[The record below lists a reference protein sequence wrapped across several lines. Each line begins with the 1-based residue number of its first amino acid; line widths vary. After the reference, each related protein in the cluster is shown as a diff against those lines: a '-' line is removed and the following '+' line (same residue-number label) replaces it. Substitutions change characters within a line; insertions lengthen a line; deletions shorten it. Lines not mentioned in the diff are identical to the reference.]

1 MRTRK
6 SAFSFIAALL
16 ILAIIAVG
24 CTPKEET
31 GNNGA
36 TNNGTSNNGGAGETT
51 DAKVFR
57 MNIHSEPSTL
67 DPALME
73 DNVSGTLA
81 TGIYEGL
88 TRKNENGESVPA
100 TAEKWVQSEDGL
112 TYTFTIRKDAKWSN
126 GDPVT
131 ANDYEFS
138 WKRALDPATGSTYA
152 YQFYYIVGAQDYNEG
167 KTTNADAVGIKAIDA
182 QTLEVKLAAPTPY
195 FLSLTSFYVYN
206 PVHQSVKDNEAWAAD
221 AKTIIGNGPFKMSEW
236 QHNTS
241 IKLVKNDNYYD
252 KDQVKFA
259 GVDFTMIADSAT
271 ELANYETDKLDYTGK
286 PTGEIP
292 AEQIPVLKESKK
304 DEIVT
309 KGIASSYYY
318 MFNTE
323 EVPFNNVKVRKALAM
338 AIDRQAI
345 VESVT
350 MAGEVP
356 SFGFVPPGIIGVKE
370 DYRNEV
376 KDDFFTEDVEEAK
389 KLLAEGL
396 AELKL
401 AKFPEATL
409 TFNTSDGHKKIA
421 EAIVEMWRQ
430 NLGIVV
436 GAKNEEFSVL
446 LKNRTAMNYQI
457 SRAGWGA
464 DYNDPMTYMDMF
476 VTGGGQN
483 NTGFASPEYDALIK
497 KAYASGDQAE
507 RIEAMKEA
515 EKILMDQMPIMPI
528 YYYSNV
534 YMLKPGFKNIFL
546 DYKGDIDYTRGYYEA
561 Q

>member
-6 SAFSFIAALL
+6 SAFTFMTALL
-16 ILAIIAVG
+16 ILAIVAAG
-24 CTPKEET
+24 CTPKNEI
-31 GNNGA
+31 GNKGS
-36 TNNGTSNNGGAGETT
+36 SNANGETSQ
-51 DAKVFR
+51 AKVFR

-88 TRKNENGESVPA
+88 TRKDENGQSVAA
-100 TAEKWVQSEDGL
+100 TAESWVKSDDGL
-112 TYTFTIRKDAKWSN
+112 TYTFKIRKDAKWSN

-131 ANDYEFS
+131 ANDFEYS
-138 WKRALDPATGSTYA
+138 WKRALAPDTGSTYA

-167 KTTNADAVGIKAIDA
+167 KVANADGVGIKALDE
-182 QTLEVKLAAPTPY
+182 QTLEVKLVSPTPY

-206 PVHQSVKDNEAWAAD
+206 PVHQSVKDNAAWAAD

-241 IKLVKNDNYYD
+241 IKLVPNEYYYD

-259 GVDFTMIADSAT
+259 GVNFTMLADSAT
-271 ELANYETDKLDYTGK
+271 ELANYETGKLDYTGK

-292 AEQIPVLKESKK
+292 AEQIPVLKETKK

-318 MFNTE
+318 QFNTN

-356 SFGFVPPGIIGVKE
+356 SFGFVPPGIIGEKE
-370 DYRNEV
+370 DYRTEV
-376 KDDFFTEDVEEAK
+376 KDDFFTENADEAK
-389 KLLAEGL
+389 KLLTEGL

-401 AKFPEATL
+401 TKFPKVTL

-430 NLGIVV
+430 NLGIEV
-436 GAKNEEFSVL
+436 GIENQEFSVL

-457 SRAGWGA
+457 ARAGWGA
-464 DYNDPMTYMDMF
+464 DYNDPMTYLDMF
-476 VTGGGQN
+476 VTNGGQN
-483 NTGFASPEYDALIK
+483 NTGFASAEYDALIK
-497 KAYASGDQAE
+497 RANASGDQKE
-507 RIEAMKEA
+507 RIAAMTQA
-515 EKILMDQMPIMPI
+515 EKILMDYMPIMPI

-561 Q
+561 E

>member
-1 MRTRK
+1 MRSTK
-6 SAFSFIAALL
+6 FAFSFIAALL
-16 ILAIIAVG
+16 IFAIVAAG

-31 GNNGA
+31 
-36 TNNGTSNNGGAGETT
+36 SNNGGATGETSE
-51 DAKVFR
+51 AKVFR
-57 MNIHSEPSTL
+57 MNLHSEPSTL

-73 DNVSGTLA
+73 DNVSGTIA

-88 TRKNENGESVPA
+88 TRKDENGESVA
-100 TAEKWVQSEDGL
+100 AVAEKWDISEDGK

-131 ANDYEFS
+131 ANDFEFS

-167 KTTNADAVGIKAIDA
+167 KAANADGVGIKALDA
-182 QTLEVKLAAPTPY
+182 QTLEIKLNSPTPY
-195 FLSLTSFYVYN
+195 FLSLTSFYTYY
-206 PVHQSVKDNEAWAAD
+206 PTHPSVKSNDAWAAD
-221 AKTIIGNGPFKMSEW
+221 AATIIGNGPFKISEW

-241 IKLVKNDNYYD
+241 IKLVPNENYYD

-259 GVDFTMIADSAT
+259 GVSFTMIADSAT
-271 ELANYETDKLDYTGK
+271 ELANYETDELDYTGK

-304 DEIVT
+304 DEIVS

-323 EVPFNNVKVRKALAM
+323 EVPFNNVKIRKALAM
-338 AIDRQAI
+338 SIDRQAI
-345 VESVT
+345 VENVT

-356 SFGFVPPGIIGVKE
+356 SFGFVPPGIIGEKE
-370 DYRNEV
+370 DYRTEV
-376 KDDFFTEDVEEAK
+376 KDDYFTENVDEAK

-396 AELKL
+396 SELKL
-401 AKFPEATL
+401 DKFPKVTL

-430 NLGIVV
+430 NLGIEV
-436 GAKNEEFSVL
+436 GIENQEFAVL

-457 SRAGWGA
+457 QRTGWGA

-476 VTGGGQN
+476 VSGGGQN
-483 NTGFASPEYDALIK
+483 STGFASPEYDALIK
-497 KAYASGDQAE
+497 KAYTSGDQKE
-507 RIEAMKEA
+507 RIAAMKEA
-515 EKILMDQMPIMPI
+515 EKILMDNMPIMPI

-561 Q
+561 K

>member
-6 SAFSFIAALL
+6 SALTFISTLL
-16 ILAIIAVG
+16 VLAIVAVG

-36 TNNGTSNNGGAGETT
+36 ANGGGAT

-57 MNIHSEPSTL
+57 MNIHSEPSSL

-88 TRKNENGESVPA
+88 TRKNENGESVEA
-100 TAEKWVQSEDGL
+100 TAEKIEKSEDGK

-131 ANDYEFS
+131 ANDFEFS

-167 KTTNADAVGIKAIDA
+167 KVKNADGVGIKALDA
-182 QTLEVKLAAPTPY
+182 QTLEVKLNSPTPY
-195 FLSLTSFYVYN
+195 FLSLTSFYTYY
-206 PVHQSVKDNEAWAAD
+206 PSHQSVKDNAAWAAD
-221 AKTIIGNGPFKMSEW
+221 AATIIGNGPFKMSEW

-241 IKLVKNDNYYD
+241 IKLVPNEYYYE

-259 GVDFTMIADSAT
+259 GVDFTMLADSAT
-271 ELANYETDKLDYTGK
+271 ELANYEQGNLDYTGK

-304 DEIVT
+304 DEFVT

-318 MFNTE
+318 QFNTE
-323 EVPFNNVKVRKALAM
+323 EVPFNNVKVRKALSM

-356 SFGFVPPGIIGVKE
+356 SFGFVPPGIIGLKE
-370 DYRNEV
+370 DYRTEV
-376 KDDFFTEDVEEAK
+376 KDDFFTEDLEEAK

-396 AELKL
+396 SELKL
-401 AKFPEATL
+401 DKFPKTSL

-430 NLGIVV
+430 NLGIEV
-436 GAKNEEFSVL
+436 GVENQEFSVL

-457 SRAGWGA
+457 ARAGWGA
-464 DYNDPMTYMDMF
+464 DYNDPMTYLDMF
-476 VTGGGQN
+476 VTNGSQN

-497 KAYASGDQAE
+497 KAGESGDQAE
-507 RIEAMKEA
+507 RVAAMTEA
-515 EKILMDQMPIMPI
+515 EQILMDYMPIMPI
-528 YYYSNV
+528 YYYSNT

-561 Q
+561 E

>member
-6 SAFSFIAALL
+6 SAFTFMTALL
-16 ILAIIAVG
+16 ILAIVAAG
-24 CTPKEET
+24 CTPKNEI
-31 GNNGA
+31 GNKGS
-36 TNNGTSNNGGAGETT
+36 SNANGETSQ
-51 DAKVFR
+51 AKVFR

-88 TRKNENGESVPA
+88 TRKDENGQSVAA
-100 TAEKWVQSEDGL
+100 TAESWVKSDDGL
-112 TYTFTIRKDAKWSN
+112 TYTFKIRKDAKWSN

-131 ANDYEFS
+131 ANDFEYS
-138 WKRALDPATGSTYA
+138 WKRALAPDTGSTYA
-152 YQFYYIVGAQDYNEG
+152 YQFYYIVGAQDYNES
-167 KTTNADAVGIKAIDA
+167 KVANADGVGIKALDE
-182 QTLEVKLAAPTPY
+182 QTLEVKLVSPTPY

-206 PVHQSVKDNEAWAAD
+206 PVHQSVKDNAAWAAD

-241 IKLVKNDNYYD
+241 IKLVPNEYYYD

-259 GVDFTMIADSAT
+259 GVNFTMLADSAT
-271 ELANYETDKLDYTGK
+271 ELANYETGKLDYTGK

-318 MFNTE
+318 QFNTN

-338 AIDRQAI
+338 AIDREAI

-356 SFGFVPPGIIGVKE
+356 SFGFVPPGIIGEKE
-370 DYRNEV
+370 DYRTEV
-376 KDDFFTEDVEEAK
+376 KDDFFTENVDEAK

-401 AKFPEATL
+401 TKFPKVTL

-430 NLGIVV
+430 NLGIEV
-436 GAKNEEFSVL
+436 GIENQEFSVL

-464 DYNDPMTYMDMF
+464 DYNDPMTYLDMF
-476 VTGGGQN
+476 VTNGGQN
-483 NTGFASPEYDALIK
+483 NTGFASAEYDALIK
-497 KAYASGDQAE
+497 KANASGDQKE
-507 RIEAMKEA
+507 RVEAMTKA
-515 EKILMDQMPIMPI
+515 EKILMDYMPIMPI

-561 Q
+561 E

>member
-6 SAFSFIAALL
+6 PALTFIAALL
-16 ILAIIAVG
+16 ILAIVAVG
-24 CTPKEET
+24 CTPKNEIS
-31 GNNGA
+31 NNGA
-36 TNNGTSNNGGAGETT
+36 ANNETSEGTTGGKA
-51 DAKVFR
+51 FR
-57 MNIHSEPSTL
+57 LNIHSEPSTL

-100 TAEKWVQSEDGL
+100 TAESFVKSDDGL
-112 TYTFTIRKDAKWSN
+112 TYTFTIRDDAKWSN

-131 ANDYEFS
+131 ANDFEYS

-167 KTTNADAVGIKAIDA
+167 NTKNADAVGIKALDEK
-182 QTLEVKLAAPTPY
+182 TLEVKLISPTPY

-221 AKTIIGNGPFKMSEW
+221 AATIIGNGPFKMSEW

-241 IKLVKNDNYYD
+241 IKLIPNEYYYE
-252 KDQVKFA
+252 KDQVKFTSIE
-259 GVDFTMIADSAT
+259 FSMLTDSAT
-271 ELANYETDKLDYTGK
+271 ELANYETGKLDYTGK

-292 AEQIPVLKESKK
+292 AEQIPVLKESKA

-318 MFNTE
+318 QFNTE
-323 EVPFNNVKVRKALAM
+323 EVPFNNVKVRRALSM

-356 SFGFVPPGIIGVKE
+356 SFGFVPPGIIGMNE
-370 DYRNEV
+370 DYRTEV
-376 KDDFFTEDVEEAK
+376 KDDFFTENVDEAK
-389 KLLAEGL
+389 TLLAEGL
-396 AELKL
+396 AELGL
-401 AKFPEATL
+401 SKFPKVTL

-430 NLGIVV
+430 NLGIEV
-436 GAKNEEFSVL
+436 GIENQEFAVL

-464 DYNDPMTYMDMF
+464 DYNDPMTYLDMF
-476 VTGGGQN
+476 VTGGAQN
-483 NTGFASPEYDALIK
+483 NTGFASPEYDALIA
-497 KAYASGDQAE
+497 KANKSGDQAE
-507 RIEAMKEA
+507 RVAAMTQA
-515 EKILMDQMPIMPI
+515 EKILMDYMPIMPI

-534 YMLKPGFKNIFL
+534 YMIKPGFKNIIT

-561 Q
+561 K

>member
-6 SAFSFIAALL
+6 SALSFISTLL
-16 ILAIIAVG
+16 VLAIVAVG

-31 GNNGA
+31 GNNGPA
-36 TNNGTSNNGGAGETT
+36 NGGAAAE
-51 DAKVFR
+51 AKVFR
-57 MNIHSEPSTL
+57 MNLHSEPSTL

-88 TRKNENGESVPA
+88 TRKNESGESVEA
-100 TAEKWVQSEDGL
+100 TAEKIEKSEDGK

-131 ANDYEFS
+131 ANDFEFS

-167 KTTNADAVGIKAIDA
+167 KVNNADGVGVKALDA
-182 QTLEVKLAAPTPY
+182 QTLEVKLNSPTPY
-195 FLSLTSFYVYN
+195 FLSLTSFYTYY
-206 PVHQSVKDNEAWAAD
+206 PSHQSVKDNAAWAAD
-221 AKTIIGNGPFKMSEW
+221 AATIIGNGPFKMSEW

-241 IKLVKNDNYYD
+241 IKLVPNEYYYD

-259 GVDFTMIADSAT
+259 GVDFTMLADSAT
-271 ELANYETDKLDYTGK
+271 ELANYEQGNLDYTGK

-304 DEIVT
+304 DEFVT

-318 MFNTE
+318 QFNTE
-323 EVPFNNVKVRKALAM
+323 EVPFNNIKVRKALSM

-356 SFGFVPPGIIGVKE
+356 SFGFVPPGIIGLKE
-370 DYRNEV
+370 DYRTEV

-389 KLLAEGL
+389 KLLAEGMS
-396 AELKL
+396 ELKL
-401 AKFPEATL
+401 DKFPKTTL
-409 TFNTSDGHKKIA
+409 IFNTSDGHKKIA
-421 EAIVEMWRQ
+421 EAIAEMWRQ
-430 NLGIVV
+430 NLGVVV
-436 GAKNEEFSVL
+436 GVENQEFPVL

-457 SRAGWGA
+457 ARAGWGA
-464 DYNDPMTYMDMF
+464 DYNDPMTYLDMF
-476 VTGGGQN
+476 VSGGTQN

-497 KAYASGDQAE
+497 KAGESGDQAE
-507 RIEAMKEA
+507 RVAAMTEA
-515 EKILMDQMPIMPI
+515 EKILMDYMPIMPI
-528 YYYSNV
+528 YYYSNT

-561 Q
+561 K

>member
-6 SAFSFIAALL
+6 SAFTFMTALL
-16 ILAIIAVG
+16 ILAIVAAG
-24 CTPKEET
+24 CTPKNEI
-31 GNNGA
+31 GNKGS
-36 TNNGTSNNGGAGETT
+36 SNANGETSQ
-51 DAKVFR
+51 AKVFR

-88 TRKNENGESVPA
+88 TRKDENGQSVAA
-100 TAEKWVQSEDGL
+100 TAESWVKSDDGL
-112 TYTFTIRKDAKWSN
+112 TYTFKIRKDAKWSN

-131 ANDYEFS
+131 ANDFEYS
-138 WKRALDPATGSTYA
+138 WKRALAPDTGSTYA
-152 YQFYYIVGAQDYNEG
+152 YQFYYIVGAQDYNES
-167 KTTNADAVGIKAIDA
+167 KVANADGVGIKALDE
-182 QTLEVKLAAPTPY
+182 QTLEVKLVSPTPY

-206 PVHQSVKDNEAWAAD
+206 PVHQSVKDNAAWAAD

-241 IKLVKNDNYYD
+241 IKLVPNEYYYD

-259 GVDFTMIADSAT
+259 GVNFTMLEESAT
-271 ELANYETDKLDYTGK
+271 ELANYETGKLDYTGK

-318 MFNTE
+318 QFNTN

-356 SFGFVPPGIIGVKE
+356 SFGFVPPGIIGEKE
-370 DYRNEV
+370 DYRTEV
-376 KDDFFTEDVEEAK
+376 KDDFFTENVDEAK

-401 AKFPEATL
+401 TKFPKVTL

-430 NLGIVV
+430 NLGIEV
-436 GAKNEEFSVL
+436 GIENQEFSVL

-464 DYNDPMTYMDMF
+464 DYNDPMTYLDMF
-476 VTGGGQN
+476 VTNGGQN
-483 NTGFASPEYDALIK
+483 NTGFASAEYDALIK
-497 KAYASGDQAE
+497 KANASGDQKE
-507 RIEAMKEA
+507 RVEAMTKA
-515 EKILMDQMPIMPI
+515 EKILMDYMPIMPI

-561 Q
+561 E

>member
-1 MRTRK
+1 MKKK
-6 SAFSFIAALL
+6 SIFTYLTLL
-16 ILAIIAVG
+16 LVLTLVLAG
-24 CTPKEET
+24 CTPKE
-31 GNNGA
+31 NNAGEPNNA
-36 TNNGTSNNGGAGETT
+36 TNGEAGGEQTV
-51 DAKVFR
+51 AKAFR
-57 MNIHSEPSTL
+57 MNLHSEPSSL

-73 DNVSGTLA
+73 DNVSGTIA

-88 TRKNENGESVPA
+88 TRKDESGQTVEGM
-100 TAEKWVQSEDGL
+100 AEKWEVSEDGK
-112 TYTFTIRKDAKWSN
+112 TYTFTIRKDAEWSN

-131 ANDYEFS
+131 ANDFEFS
-138 WKRALDPATGSTYA
+138 WKRALDPAMGSTYA
-152 YQFYYIVGAQDYNEG
+152 YQFYYIVGAQDYNED
-167 KTTNADAVGIKAIDA
+167 KVANADGVGVKAIDA
-182 QTLEVKLAAPTPY
+182 QTLEVKLVSPTPY
-195 FLSLTSFYVYN
+195 FLSLTSFYTYF
-206 PVHQSVKDNEAWAAD
+206 PSHQSVKDNEAWAAD
-221 AKTIIGNGPFKMSEW
+221 AATIIGNGPFKMGEW

-241 IKLVKNDNYYD
+241 IKLIPNEHYYA
-252 KDQVKFA
+252 KDQVKFTSI
-259 GVDFTMIADSAT
+259 DFTMIADSAT
-271 ELANYETDKLDYTGK
+271 ELANYETDALDYTGK

-292 AEQIPVLKESKK
+292 AEQIPVLKDSMK
-304 DEIVT
+304 DEFYQ

-350 MAGEVP
+350 MAGEIP

-376 KDDFFTEDVEEAK
+376 KDDYFTENVDEAK

-401 AKFPEATL
+401 TEFPKVTL

-430 NLGIVV
+430 NLGITVEIE
-436 GAKNEEFSVL
+436 NQEFPVL
-446 LKNRTAMNYQI
+446 LKNRSSMNYQVQ
-457 SRAGWGA
+457 RAGWGA

-476 VTGGGQN
+476 VTKGGQN
-483 NTGFASPEYDALIK
+483 STGFASPEYDALIK
-497 KAYASGDQAE
+497 KAYASGDQQE
-507 RIEAMKEA
+507 RIDAMKEA
-515 EKILMDQMPIMPI
+515 EAILMDQMPIMPI

-561 Q
+561 K